1 MITQSLLSKQLSSRV
16 YEVGA
21 VRDGPVPV
29 RSSQFA
35 VRSSQTVKT
44 KRIAARD
51 KSAKTTGNFSS
62 LAHFTGIPR
71 RKK

>member
-35 VRSSQTVKT
+35 NCKDQANRGT
-44 KRIAARD
+44 
-51 KSAKTTGNFSS
+51 
-62 LAHFTGIPR
+62 
-71 RKK
+71 